1 MSGAVNSIL
10 EVKSGRTEYILSPV
24 FEPVWNQTG
33 KIFAFEMLSDIRSAK
48 DGRKICASVFFR
60 SASPDIQ
67 YKILISQLKTAETLH
82 KWCLQKKIMLSVN
95 ISRVVALYLRKH
107 GIPGRPGTH
116 IRLEVS
122 EDFPAVALKPG
133 DDPLLRFLSE
143 RFTLWLDDFG
153 SGNAGLMWGLSGMF
167 ERVKISHEFFHYA
180 LKNRSAMPLLH
191 AVADTVACHN
201 RGVILEGVEN
211 EALFRI
217 ARDMNVQG
225 CQGWLYRRV
234 EADELSAII
243 ELHG

>member
-1 MSGAVNSIL
+1 
-10 EVKSGRTEYILSPV
+10 
-24 FEPVWNQTG
+24 
-33 KIFAFEMLSDIRSAK
+33 
-48 DGRKICASVFFR
+48 
-60 SASPDIQ
+60 
-67 YKILISQLKTAETLH
+67 
-82 KWCLQKKIMLSVN
+82 
-95 ISRVVALYLRKH
+95 
-107 GIPGRPGTH
+107 
-116 IRLEVS
+116 
-122 EDFPAVALKPG
+122 
-133 DDPLLRFLSE
+133 

-180 LKNRSAMPLLH
+180 LKNRCAMPLLH
-191 AVADTVACHN
+191 AVADTVACYN